1 MEVIEKR
8 KIVPIV
14 AKISSGKST
23 LLNIIYNIDFL
34 ECKAGIGTKFVN
46 ILRYNPN
53 LEEPCFYHLKIQK
66 NKEGEYIFKIDKNYE
81 IKFGKK
87 AIIEENKN
95 INQFLAAS
103 PGYNY
108 EDLFY
113 ITELNETGFIKDEQ
127 YLLTHDLCDMPGLS
141 EFQSQQDH
149 QGKIENVENSYKSF
163 EKKVQKG
170 IEQFGLVYNK
180 IKKDNHENENINF
193 EEETNQDD
201 LYYQVDIE
209 KDKTYLTEIFKIM
222 KNYIDGIILVLSQDK
237 FYFDD
242 NFEIIAKLSKVI
254 QKEINNSLVILNKID
269 LSSDP
274 IADINKCKGLLSNK
288 FPEFKTFN
296 LNNNTFVAISS
307 LQLQNELKMNQSF
320 IHLIKYHFYNYLSI
334 IKGNTIAGRSF
345 IDHLSDIIFQGE
357 NGITKQI
364 IKEEVNKLNK
374 SKDIY
379 IINEKIKNVIKEL
392 RDKFKADSIIF
403 GIKEGDIGNEEEEE
417 QEDDDED
424 NNYDNNYDD
433 LNPSYIIKILYIL
446 YKKNKLIPPLS
457 NETKILINYFTIKKN
472 TNNKIEKNINYIAK
486 NDNYQLNK
494 LNKKLIDLLQSFSKT
509 IKNNNNIKDDNF
521 KNLINEIANFIEFL
535 KIYNVIFIPFLGES
549 NVGKSTI
556 INGMIGKEILQ
567 TNSNECTKRGIIIKY
582 INSDDTYIS
591 KAKFIKEIDLLG
603 NINYFFNVKLKDL
616 IGTGENK
623 VKETLSNLNYEFN
636 ENEKDSFYYIKTRI
650 KLFDDIGLNES
661 LKEMVYLI
669 DFPGF
674 GTGNIFERKNIYDK
688 VMSICDSFIFVVR
701 NNLIKENTA
710 QRRLQLIFDQA
721 QIQKKK
727 LFLQFIKSCLFVLNN
742 EKDLQTTEEDL
753 NQAKTDINSI
763 LNNSIDSL
771 DKINSCFFNAKYYEN
786 YCKIYNY
793 FYNLEDS
800 FNKEYEEYRN
810 LKSSFFKNPLSIKKN
825 EDREFFEYI
834 YTNIRTKIKE
844 LYDINNMKKALKNQT
859 IKENV
864 KINLKQIINDINTR
878 ENLNYK
884 EQTLS
889 EMEDKLSKIIS
900 LGQNKLP
907 ELKTL
912 RESNINKFKDAFE
925 NQINYINKKKQDTLS
940 EELESVIN
948 LLDDFFQR
956 DFNERKK
963 DLNEIE
969 NLKKENNQIKE
980 EIKAFRETNK
990 LFIEKIKTEFKSKI
1004 KLYLIDKKSEL
1015 KKKLESKNYNDVLEE
1030 INNQIKANLEGLN
1043 KKVSNFIKSNE
1054 IQTEQILS
1062 LKQRIISKYSIK
1074 DYFKSYKKK
1083 NKMLFNIDICKKIGS
1098 GENNLEEEIYGE
1110 LKNSCNSLNILF
1122 KKGIKEFFNSLFSDL
1137 TYLENIIDILIDTS
1151 LKKIN
1156 CILDLIH
1163 DESTSLINGYYKGI
1177 QFLIRMACSDFTDE
1191 QKKIWKELS
1200 NLYKQFRNNLIDTK
1214 SEILKILNQKK

>member
-14 AKISSGKST
+14 AKISSGKSS

-53 LEEPCFYHLKIQK
+53 LEEPCFYHLKLEK
-66 NKEGEYIFKIDKNYE
+66 NKKGEYIFKIDKNYE

-141 EFQSQQDH
+141 EFQSQQEN
-149 QGKIENVENSYKSF
+149 QEKIESVENSYKSF
-163 EKKVQKG
+163 EKKVRKG
-170 IEQFGLVYNK
+170 IEEFGLVYNE
-180 IKKDNHENENINF
+180 IKTNNNENENINF

-209 KDKTYLTEIFKIM
+209 KDKTYLTEIFKII

-237 FYFDD
+237 FYLDD

-254 QKEINNSLVILNKID
+254 QKEINNSLVILNKMD

-274 IADINKCKGLLSNK
+274 IVDINKCKGLLSNK

-307 LQLQNELKMNQSF
+307 FQFQNELKMNQSF

-334 IKGNTIAGRSF
+334 IKGSTIAGRSF

-379 IINEKIKNVIKEL
+379 IINEKIKKVIKEL

-403 GIKEGDIGNEEEEE
+403 GIKEGDIDNEEEEE
-417 QEDDDED
+417 QEDEDE
-424 NNYDNNYDD
+424 DNNYDD

-446 YKKNKLIPPLS
+446 HKKNKLIPPLS

-472 TNNKIEKNINYIAK
+472 TNNKIEKNINNIVE

-494 LNKKLIDLLQSFSKT
+494 LNKKLIDQLQSFGEK
-509 IKNNNNIKDDNF
+509 IKNNNIKDDNF
-521 KNLINEIANFIEFL
+521 KNLINEIAKFIEFL

-556 INGMIGKEILQ
+556 INGMIGKEILP

-582 INSDDTYIS
+582 INSDDTSIL
-591 KAKFIKEIDLLG
+591 KAKFNREIDLMG
-603 NINYFFNVKLKDL
+603 NINYFFDVKPKKDL
-616 IGTGENK
+616 IGRGENK
-623 VKETLSNLNYEFN
+623 VKETLNNLNYEFN

-710 QRRLQLIFDQA
+710 QRRLQLIFDRA

-742 EKDLQTTEEDL
+742 EKDQQTTEEDL
-753 NQAKTDINSI
+753 NQAKTDINTI

-793 FYNLEDS
+793 FYNLDDS

-825 EDREFFEYI
+825 EDQEFFEYI

-844 LYDINNMKKALKNQT
+844 LYDINNMKKALNNQI

-864 KINLKQIINDINTR
+864 KKNIKQIIKDMNTS

-912 RESNINKFKDAFE
+912 KESNINKFKDAFKH
-925 NQINYINKKKQDTLS
+925 QINYINKKKQDTLG

-963 DLNEIE
+963 DLKEIE
-969 NLKKENNQIKE
+969 NLQKENNQIKE
-980 EIKAFRETNK
+980 EEKGFREANK

-1004 KLYLIDKKSEL
+1004 KLYLINKKSEL
-1015 KKKLESKNYNDVLEE
+1015 KKKLESKNYNDILEE
-1030 INNQIKANLEGLN
+1030 INNQIKANLKGLN
-1043 KKVSNFIKSNE
+1043 ENVSKFIKANE
-1054 IQTEQILS
+1054 IQAELILS
-1062 LKQRIISKYSIK
+1062 LKQRIISKYSLK
-1074 DYFKSYKKK
+1074 DYFKSYKNK

-1098 GENNLEEEIYGE
+1098 GENDLEEEISGE

-1156 CILDLIH
+1156 CILDLIQE
-1163 DESTSLINGYYKGI
+1163 ESTNLINGYYKGI
-1177 QFLIRMACSDFTDE
+1177 RFLIRMACSDFTDE

-1200 NLYKQFRNNLIDTK
+1200 KIYKEIRNNLIDTK
-1214 SEILKILNQKK
+1214 SEILKILNKEN